1 MADAKRIGL
10 RIGLLGG
17 SFNPAHKGHVH
28 LSQTAL
34 DRLGLDEVWWMVSP
48 QNPLKSTDGMAPFA
62 ERVASARK
70 FAASESRIV
79 VSEIERD
86 MGTRY
91 TVDTLRALRGRFP
104 DTRFVFL
111 LGADNFIQ
119 LPKWRG
125 WSTILRT
132 VPIAIFPRPSYSYR
146 ALTGRAA
153 KRFARFRVP
162 EVRAYRLAERRAPA
176 WVFVGMAPDATSAT
190 RIRQRQGSRLGTRAT
205 NDWTRR

>member
-1 MADAKRIGL
+1 MTKRV
-10 RIGLLGG
+10 GLLGG
-17 SFNPAHKGHVH
+17 SFNPAHKGHLH

-48 QNPLKSTDGMAPFA
+48 QNPLKSTLGMAPFA
-62 ERVASARK
+62 ERVAKSRL
-70 FAASESRIV
+70 AAAAEPRII

-91 TVDTLRALRGRFP
+91 TIDTLQQLRVRFA

-119 LPKWRG
+119 LPQWRG
-125 WSTILRT
+125 WSAIFRT

-162 EVRAYRLAERRAPA
+162 DVRAHRLAERRAPA

-190 RIRQRQGSRLGTRAT
+190 RIRQRQELLLG
-205 NDWTRR
+205 

>member
-1 MADAKRIGL
+1 MSKRV
-10 RIGLLGG
+10 GLLGG
-17 SFNPAHKGHVH
+17 SFNPAHKGHLH
-28 LSQTAL
+28 LSRTAL

-48 QNPLKSTDGMAPFA
+48 QNPLKSADGMGPFTERLANARIVA
-62 ERVASARK
+62 ED
-70 FAASESRIV
+70 EDRIV

-91 TVDTLRALRGRFP
+91 TIDTLRQLRVRFP
-104 DTRFVFL
+104 QNRFVFL

-119 LPKWRG
+119 LPQWRN
-125 WSTILRT
+125 WSAIMRT

-153 KRFARFRVP
+153 RRFARFRVP
-162 EVRAYRLAERRAPA
+162 DVRAYRLAERRAPA

-190 RIRQRQGSRLGTRAT
+190 RIRQRRASS
-205 NDWTRR
+205 

>member
-1 MADAKRIGL
+1 MTK

-17 SFNPAHKGHVH
+17 SFNPAHKGHLH
-28 LSQTAL
+28 LSQTAYG
-34 DRLGLDEVWWMVSP
+34 RLGLDEVWWLVSP
-48 QNPLKSTDGMAPFA
+48 QNPLKSAQGMAPFA
-62 ERVASARK
+62 ERFARAGAVAAVD
-70 FAASESRIV
+70 SRIV
-79 VSEIERD
+79 VSDLERD

-91 TVDTLRALRGRFP
+91 TIDTLRQLRARFP
-104 DTRFVFL
+104 KNRFVFL

-119 LPKWRG
+119 LPQWRQ
-125 WSTILRT
+125 WTSIFRT

-162 EVRAYRLAERRAPA
+162 DVQAHRLAERRAPA

-190 RIRQRQGSRLGTRAT
+190 RIRQRAV
-205 NDWTRR
+205 

>member
-1 MADAKRIGL
+1 MAGK

-17 SFNPAHKGHVH
+17 SFNPAHKGHLH
-28 LSQTAL
+28 LSRTAL
-34 DRLGLDEVWWMVSP
+34 ERLGLDEVWWMVSP
-48 QNPLKSTDGMAPFA
+48 QNPLKSIDGMAPFA
-62 ERVASARK
+62 ERVAKARI
-70 FAASESRIV
+70 AAEDEDRIV

-91 TVDTLRALRGRFP
+91 TIDTLRQLRVRFP
-104 DTRFVFL
+104 QNRFVFL

-119 LPKWRG
+119 LPQWRG
-125 WSTILRT
+125 WGAIFRT

-162 EVRAYRLAERRAPA
+162 DIRSHRLAERRAPA

-190 RIRQRQGSRLGTRAT
+190 RIRQGQAPK
-205 NDWTRR
+205 